1 MERVLLLCF
10 SNTEDYRNQLQE
22 IREIFRPEEGIF
34 ILDSENENEV
44 FITFNTSY
52 NFRMGGY
59 IKVNKNKSTNTIF
72 TIDALNALA
81 VREIGKISRDFVPDW
96 EKYRNSLLLIRDG
109 ELYIAKTKIKEII
122 KIERH

>member
-59 IKVNKNKSTNTIF
+59 IKVNKNKSTRTIF

-96 EKYRNSLLLIRDG
+96 EEYRNSLLIIRDG
-109 ELYIAKTKIKEII
+109 EVVQIRTKLKEII
-122 KIERH
+122 KL

>member
-96 EKYRNSLLLIRDG
+96 EEYRNSLLIIRDG
-109 ELYIAKTKIKEII
+109 EMVKIKTKLKGII
-122 KIERH
+122 KL

>member
-10 SNTEDYRNQLQE
+10 SNVDEYRNQLQE
-22 IREIFRPEEGIF
+22 IREIYKPEEGIF
-34 ILDSENENEV
+34 VLEAEDTDEV

-52 NFRMGGY
+52 NFRMSGY
-59 IKVNKNKSTNTIF
+59 IKVNKNKSTRTIF

-96 EKYRNSLLLIRDG
+96 ELYRNSLLLIRDG
-109 ELYIAKTKIKEII
+109 EVVQIKTKLKGII
-122 KIERH
+122 KF

>member
-96 EKYRNSLLLIRDG
+96 EEYRNSLLIIRDG
-109 ELYIAKTKIKEII
+109 EVVKIKTKLKGII
-122 KIERH
+122 KL

>member
-10 SNTEDYRNQLQE
+10 SNVDEYRNQLQE
-22 IREIFRPEEGIF
+22 IREIYKPEEGIF
-34 ILDSENENEV
+34 VLEGEDTDEV

-52 NFRMGGY
+52 NFRMSGY
-59 IKVNKNKSTNTIF
+59 IKVNKNKSTRTIF

-96 EKYRNSLLLIRDG
+96 ELYRNSLLIIRDG
-109 ELYIAKTKIKEII
+109 EAVQIKTKLKGII
-122 KIERH
+122 KF

>member
-81 VREIGKISRDFVPDW
+81 VRDIGKVDREYSPDW
-96 EKYRNSLLLIRDG
+96 ELYRNSLLLIRDG

-122 KIERH
+122 KIERY